1 MDIVDIKYNNRK
13 KIYFYIRKH
22 KSTTKQNI
30 AYDLKLSLPTVTQ
43 NLEYLIEKK
52 LISGDGKAKNRG
64 YGRTPVAYSYVSDVK
79 VAVGLDITAHHLKTV
94 IIDLEGNI
102 VKYTDKRLVYQRND
116 KYLHALGDAVD
127 SIIAESG
134 INPKKVLGVGI
145 AVSGLI
151 DQTKGKVVYG
161 KIVDNEGMTKE
172 DFSKYIK
179 YPTKLIHDSNAA
191 GFFEIWMFP
200 EYKNAYYVNLS
211 NTIGGSVFINGEVY
225 LGDGLYSGEIGHLNL
240 VPGGKPCYCGNR
252 GRADA
257 YCGTEQ
263 LSAKTDGDLEVFFN
277 SLKQGD
283 KNLIKIWDEYLE
295 YLAVLINDIRMM
307 FGCTIILGGSIN
319 RYIKDYMNILYKK
332 VDAKNPFSEEASQY
346 LMPGKCDIEVVAS
359 GAALYFVK
367 DFLDDV

>member
-1 MDIVDIKYNNRK
+1 MDIVDVKHNNRR

-43 NLEYLIEKK
+43 NLEYLIEQN

-102 VKYTDKRLVYQRND
+102 VKYIDKRLVYQRND

-172 DFSKYIK
+172 NFSKYIK

-211 NTIGGSVFINGEVY
+211 NTIGFRSY
-225 LGDGLYSGEIGHLNL
+225 
-240 VPGGKPCYCGNR
+240 
-252 GRADA
+252 
-257 YCGTEQ
+257 
-263 LSAKTDGDLEVFFN
+263 
-277 SLKQGD
+277 
-283 KNLIKIWDEYLE
+283 
-295 YLAVLINDIRMM
+295 
-307 FGCTIILGGSIN
+307 
-319 RYIKDYMNILYKK
+319 
-332 VDAKNPFSEEASQY
+332 
-346 LMPGKCDIEVVAS
+346 
-359 GAALYFVK
+359 
-367 DFLDDV
+367 

>member
-1 MDIVDIKYNNRK
+1 MQKDSFFGMDIVDVKHNNRR

-102 VKYTDKRLVYQRND
+102 VKYIDKRLVYQRND

-172 DFSKYIK
+172 NFSKYIK

-211 NTIGGSVFINGEVY
+211 NTIGGSSP
-225 LGDGLYSGEIGHLNL
+225 L
-240 VPGGKPCYCGNR
+240 
-252 GRADA
+252 
-257 YCGTEQ
+257 
-263 LSAKTDGDLEVFFN
+263 
-277 SLKQGD
+277 
-283 KNLIKIWDEYLE
+283 
-295 YLAVLINDIRMM
+295 
-307 FGCTIILGGSIN
+307 
-319 RYIKDYMNILYKK
+319 
-332 VDAKNPFSEEASQY
+332 
-346 LMPGKCDIEVVAS
+346 
-359 GAALYFVK
+359 
-367 DFLDDV
+367 